1 MKLLTLFLLSFFSIS
16 TLAAQTPVAD
26 SLLKLMGAEK
36 IDSNKVRLMWQ
47 YADEINN
54 SDPEKSILISQ
65 QAVYMARSNKYTEG
79 LSRSLGV
86 LANGFIN
93 IGNYPRALEYHLQKL
108 KIEEKRNKPRNM
120 GSVLINIGIV
130 YVLEQEYQ
138 KAIFYY
144 RKADSVISNN
154 NVEDLIY
161 QVKLNLGDA
170 FDKLN
175 VPDSAFYYYDLS
187 LQRAEE
193 LNNIY
198 FAGISKIGLG
208 HYYRK
213 KQNFDSSAANY
224 RTAIAI
230 LTREH
235 DDFLL
240 CETTLGFAKLFKQN
254 NQLDSAQHYA
264 ALSINVAKRGGFLSN
279 ELDAAEFLK
288 NYYKEEENI
297 DSAFAYYSIVQTL
310 NDSINSKTKVR
321 DLQILS
327 INEQT
332 RQLQLEEDKRIA
344 AKERSQQLQMLF
356 IALFIPGFFILT
368 LLLSRVRIPIRM
380 VKILGVLSLLIFF
393 EFLTLLLHPTVKEI
407 THHTPV
413 LEMLI
418 FVAIASILIPLHHR
432 VEHWLIEKLV
442 QMREQVAGEKKIR
455 IKSTRIKLKSNNQ

>member
-65 QAVYMARSNKYTEG
+65 QAVYMARSIKYTEG

-144 RKADSVISNN
+144 RKADSVITNN
-154 NVEDLIY
+154 NVKDLVY

-288 NYYKEEENI
+288 NYYKEEKNI

>member
-1 MKLLTLFLLSFFSIS
+1 
-16 TLAAQTPVAD
+16 
-26 SLLKLMGAEK
+26 
-36 IDSNKVRLMWQ
+36 
-47 YADEINN
+47 
-54 SDPEKSILISQ
+54 
-65 QAVYMARSNKYTEG
+65 
-79 LSRSLGV
+79 
-86 LANGFIN
+86 
-93 IGNYPRALEYHLQKL
+93 
-108 KIEEKRNKPRNM
+108 
-120 GSVLINIGIV
+120 
-130 YVLEQEYQ
+130 
-138 KAIFYY
+138 
-144 RKADSVISNN
+144 
-154 NVEDLIY
+154 
-161 QVKLNLGDA
+161 
-170 FDKLN
+170 
-175 VPDSAFYYYDLS
+175 
-187 LQRAEE
+187 
-193 LNNIY
+193 
-198 FAGISKIGLG
+198 
-208 HYYRK
+208 
-213 KQNFDSSAANY
+213 
-224 RTAIAI
+224 
-230 LTREH
+230 
-235 DDFLL
+235 
-240 CETTLGFAKLFKQN
+240 LGFAKLFKQN

>member
-1 MKLLTLFLLSFFSIS
+1 MKLFFLFLLSFLSGS
-16 TLAAQTPVAD
+16 TLSAQTPVAD
-26 SLLKLMGAEK
+26 SLVALIAAER
-36 IDSNKVRLMWQ
+36 IDSNKVRLMWL

-54 SDPEKSILISQ
+54 SNPEKSILISQ
-65 QAVYMARSNKYTEG
+65 KAVYLAKSIKYTEG
-79 LSRSLGV
+79 LSRSLGI

-93 IGNYPRALEYHLQKL
+93 IGNYPRALDFSLQKL
-108 KIEEKRNKPRNM
+108 KIEEKRNNPRNM
-120 GSVLINIGIV
+120 GSVLNSIGIV
-130 YVLEQEYQ
+130 YVLEKEYEN
-138 KAIFYY
+138 ALIYY
-144 RKADSVISNN
+144 RKADSVINRY

-161 QVKLNLGDA
+161 QIKFNLGDA
-170 FDKLN
+170 FDKLDLL
-175 VPDSAFYYYDLS
+175 DSAFYYYSLS
-187 LQRAEE
+187 LKRAEV
-193 LNNIY
+193 LKNNY
-198 FAGISKIGLG
+198 FIGVSKIGLG

-213 KQNFDSSAANY
+213 KENFDSSAANY
-224 RTAIAI
+224 RTAIQY
-230 LTREH
+230 LTEAK
-235 DDFLL
+235 DDFLM
-240 CETTLGFAKLFKQN
+240 CETTLGFAKLFHQKN
-254 NQLDSAQHYA
+254 EVDSAKHYA
-264 ALSINVAKRGGFLSN
+264 NLSMSISKRGNFLSN

-288 NYYKEEENI
+288 DYYREQKEI
-297 DSAFAYYSIVQTL
+297 DSAFAYYTTVQQL

-368 LLLSRVRIPIRM
+368 LLLSRVRVPIR
-380 VKILGVLSLLIFF
+380 VIKILGVLSLLIFF

-432 VEHWLIEKLV
+432 VEHWLIGKLV
-442 QMREQVAGEKKIR
+442 QIRERNSGEKKIR
-455 IKSTRIKLKSNNQ
+455 IKSTRIKLKSNND

>member
-1 MKLLTLFLLSFFSIS
+1 
-16 TLAAQTPVAD
+16 
-26 SLLKLMGAEK
+26 
-36 IDSNKVRLMWQ
+36 
-47 YADEINN
+47 
-54 SDPEKSILISQ
+54 
-65 QAVYMARSNKYTEG
+65 
-79 LSRSLGV
+79 
-86 LANGFIN
+86 
-93 IGNYPRALEYHLQKL
+93 
-108 KIEEKRNKPRNM
+108 
-120 GSVLINIGIV
+120 V

>member
-1 MKLLTLFLLSFFSIS
+1 
-16 TLAAQTPVAD
+16 
-26 SLLKLMGAEK
+26 MGAEK